1 MDADLLFI
9 EYPQYDLAFTGLSTW
24 FGNDCYCHVGAIDPV
39 LLARAQDAIS
49 SCESCNQDAE
59 LPFDWIL
66 DEVTGRDGSNTDY
79 FLTEPARC
87 PRCGSSIVEKT
98 LVEADGGVFSL

>member
-1 MDADLLFI
+1 MTVQI
-9 EYPQYDLAFTGLSTW
+9 LAL
-24 FGNDCYCHVGAIDPV
+24 GNITIR
-39 LLARAQDAIS
+39 RAQEAIS
-49 SCESCNQDAE
+49 SCEACNKDAE

-66 DEVTGRDGSNTDY
+66 DEITGCSGSSTDY

-87 PRCGSSIVEKT
+87 PRCGCSVIEKT

>member
-1 MDADLLFI
+1 MNI
-9 EYPQYDLAFTGLSTW
+9 HILAI
-24 FGNDCYCHVGAIDPV
+24 GAATIR
-39 LLARAQDAIS
+39 RAQEAIS
-49 SCESCNQDAE
+49 SCEACNEEAE

-66 DEVTGRDGSNTDY
+66 DEVTGRDGSTTDY

-87 PRCGSSIVEKT
+87 PRCGSTVIEKT

>member
-1 MDADLLFI
+1 MTI
-9 EYPQYDLAFTGLSTW
+9 HILAL
-24 FGNDCYCHVGAIDPV
+24 GAITIR
-39 LLARAQDAIS
+39 RAQDSVS
-49 SCESCNQDAE
+49 SCEVCNRDAE

-66 DEVTGRDGSNTDY
+66 DEITGRDGSTTDY

-87 PRCGSSIVEKT
+87 PRCGSTIIEKT